1 MFISIYLKLADFRL
15 NLYMKSL
22 SLKEMRRE
30 AEILQRSSEWLTD
43 QLDELIIRVED
54 PYMTNED
61 ITALQPQI
69 DQFLLRSQWEN
80 NEFKKFYK
88 KYERSDDED

>member
-1 MFISIYLKLADFRL
+1 
-15 NLYMKSL
+15 MKSL